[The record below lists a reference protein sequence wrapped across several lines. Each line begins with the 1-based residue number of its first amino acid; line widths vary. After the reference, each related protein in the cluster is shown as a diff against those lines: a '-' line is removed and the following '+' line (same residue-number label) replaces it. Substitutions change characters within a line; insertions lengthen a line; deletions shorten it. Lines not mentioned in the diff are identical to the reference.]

1 MWLFP
6 EKSWG
11 KLLAFNIQY
20 KKSIARDL
28 SSLDKKEARRILDK
42 IEKDLSARAESYPV
56 LKGEFAGLRKMR
68 VGDYRVIFTI
78 LDNDILILRIG
89 HRREIYKKS

>member
-1 MWLFP
+1 M
-6 EKSWG
+6 
-11 KLLAFNIQY
+11 AFNIKY
-20 KKSIARDL
+20 KKSIERDL
-28 SSLDKKEARRILDK
+28 SRLDKMEARRILDK

-78 LDNDILILRIG
+78 IDNDILILRIG
-89 HRREIYKKS
+89 HRREIYKKPRV

>member
-1 MWLFP
+1 M
-6 EKSWG
+6 
-11 KLLAFNIQY
+11 AFNIQY
-20 KKSIARDL
+20 KKFIGRDL
-28 SSLDKKEARRILDK
+28 SRLDKKEARRILDK
-42 IEKDLSARAESYPV
+42 IEKDLSERAESYPV